1 MSRLIKNKN
10 MRTLICTVLF
20 LLLGAQIF
28 VGAQVKDKQQIIK
41 VGIYDNPPKIFV
53 DEDGAP
59 DGIFID
65 ILKKIAVKEN
75 LGVEYFFGEWSQL
88 LIMLKNGEIDVLPD
102 VAYSQERASVYSLSQ
117 PVLSSWLQVFT
128 TRETAINTIKDLQN
142 KKIGV
147 LKTSI
152 QEEYLNNNLK
162 TNLESNYKVV
172 TYNDYNNSVKA
183 LKNHDIDLIVANRF
197 FYFSKLCDNNILP
210 TGVIL
215 GFSELHFAFTK
226 DINDDLVNLFDNN
239 IILMKN
245 NPKSDYYVLL
255 LKWFDKDY
263 YKRIPKYIFIIL
275 STIIFFFLVVGAFA
289 VILNYKI
296 KEKTKILYI
305 KNKELTAAKEKAE
318 ENDKLKTIFL
328 QNMSHEIRTP
338 MNAILGFLSFL
349 KNPKLDEKN
358 KNEYL
363 DIMHVNGERLLST
376 INNILEISKIESN
389 QICVQYSE
397 VNIKTI
403 LDYYYQTYMPL
414 ATKKGLIIK
423 LSEQINDETVVV
435 ETDRN
440 ILDRIFVN
448 LLDNAVKFT
457 NNGYIEFGDFF
468 EGDSIVLFVRDT
480 GVGIPYD
487 RINAIFERFIQA
499 DLKITRS
506 HEGNGLG
513 LAIVKAYIE
522 KLNGKI
528 WVESEVGTGSTFFF
542 SIPIHPSL
550 RGYECSLLK
559 K

>member
-41 VGIYDNPPKIFV
+41 VGVYNNPPKIFIN
-53 DEDGAP
+53 EDGYP
-59 DGIFID
+59 DGMFID
-65 ILKKIAVKEN
+65 ILKTIAVKEN
-75 LGVEYFFGEWSQL
+75 LKVEYTFGEWSQL
-88 LIMLKNGEIDVLPD
+88 LVMLRKGEIDVLPD
-102 VAYSQERASVYSLSQ
+102 VAYSQKRACVYSLSQ

-128 TRETAINTIKDLQN
+128 TRETVINTINNLQD

-152 QEEYLNNNLK
+152 QEEYLNNRLNGETELG
-162 TNLESNYKVV
+162 YKIF
-172 TYNDYNNSVKA
+172 TYDDYNNSIKA

-197 FYFSKLCDNNILP
+197 FYFSKFYDNNLLP
-210 TGVIL
+210 TSVIL
-215 GFSELHFAFTK
+215 DFTELHFAFTK
-226 DINDDLVNLFDNN
+226 DVNDNLVNIFDKN
-239 IILMKN
+239 IISMKN
-245 NPKSDYYVLL
+245 NPKSDYYISL
-255 LKWFDKDY
+255 LKWFNKDY
-263 YKRIPKYIFIIL
+263 EKKIPKYIFIIL
-275 STIIFFFLVVGAFA
+275 IAIILFFLVVVVFA
-289 VILNYKI
+289 LMLNYKI
-296 KEKTKILYI
+296 KEKTKILHL
-305 KNKELTAAKEKAE
+305 KNEELTAAKEKAE
-318 ENDKLKTIFL
+318 EHDKLKTVFL

-349 KNPKLDEKN
+349 KNPELDEKN

-363 DIMHVNGERLLST
+363 DIINVNGERLLTT
-376 INNILEISKIESN
+376 INNIFEISKIESN

-403 LDYYYQTYMPL
+403 LDYYYQKYIPL
-414 ATKKGLIIK
+414 ANKKGLTIK
-423 LSEQINDETVVV
+423 LSEQLNDETLVV

-440 ILDRIFVN
+440 ILDIILVN
-448 LLDNAVKFT
+448 LLDNALKFT
-457 NNGYIEFGDFF
+457 NNGYIELGYSLKENSIAFF
-468 EGDSIVLFVRDT
+468 IKDT
-480 GVGIPYD
+480 GVGIPSD

-499 DLKITRS
+499 DLKITRA

-528 WVESEVGTGSTFFF
+528 WIESEVGIGSTFFF
-542 SIPIHPSL
+542 SIPYTP
-550 RGYECSLLK
+550 R
-559 K
+559 